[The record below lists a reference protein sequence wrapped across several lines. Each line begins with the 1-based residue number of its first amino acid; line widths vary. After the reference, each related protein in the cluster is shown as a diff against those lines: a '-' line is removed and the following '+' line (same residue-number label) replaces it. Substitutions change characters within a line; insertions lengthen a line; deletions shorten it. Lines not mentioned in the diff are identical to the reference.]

1 MARCEGTT
9 RNGDQCKRDA
19 RPDSKFC
26 YTHGAAEAESDAT
39 VEDEQSE
46 VILEWEDIKPLILV
60 GAMAAGFFLFM
71 RTVGRWIPRM

>member
-19 RPDSKFC
+19 QPDSKFC
-26 YTHGAAEAESDAT
+26 YAHGAAETEAT

>member
-26 YTHGAAEAESDAT
+26 YTHGAAEGETDAT
-39 VEDEQSE
+39 AEEEQSE
-46 VILEWEDIKPLILV
+46 VILEFGGGGRQKHRPHA
-60 GAMAAGFFLFM
+60 GAY
-71 RTVGRWIPRM
+71 RTLPC